1 MPAPDPF
8 SRRRFVLTGLVAAAL
23 GSCRSSGSSS
33 KAPAGGS
40 TTLGIGGVGS
50 APSTG
55 APTTAPSAPAP
66 GTLPPTSSAASVGPA
81 RYVAH
86 GDRAIAKV
94 ALTFHASGD
103 PALAR
108 QLLDVVARTAVPIT
122 VFGVGQ
128 WMAQHPDL
136 VGRITHDG
144 HELANHTLTHQAM
157 GRLPEDQIDHEVAG
171 CAEVLRSLTGSIT
184 AWFRPSGIDVPTDT
198 ILAHAGRAGYPVSV
212 GYDVDSRDFQDPG
225 TAAVQANVLDHVQPG
240 SIVSLHFGHQGT
252 IEAFGPIVDGL
263 LARQLEPVTVS
274 GLLP

>member
-8 SRRRFVLTGLVAAAL
+8 SRRRFVLAGLVAAAL
-23 GSCRSSGSSS
+23 GACRSSGSSDDRATGS
-33 KAPAGGS
+33 S
-40 TTLGIGGVGS
+40 TTLSAGGGN

-55 APTTAPSAPAP
+55 APTTAPSTPAP

-86 GDRAIAKV
+86 GDRTLSKV

-103 PALAR
+103 PTLAQ
-108 QLLDVVARTAVPIT
+108 QLLDVVARAAVPIT

-136 VGRITHDG
+136 VGRIAHDG

-157 GRLPEDQIDHEVAG
+157 GRLPEDQLDHEVAG

-184 AWFRPSGIDVPTDT
+184 AWFRPSGIDVPTAT
-198 ILAHAGRAGYPVSV
+198 ILDHAGRAGYPVSV

-225 TAAVQANVLDHVQPG
+225 AGAVQANVLDHVQPG

-252 IEAFGPIVDGL
+252 IAAFGPIVDGL
-263 LARQLEPVTVS
+263 RARQLEPVTVS
-274 GLLP
+274 GLLA